1 MNSFIQNILK
11 IIFSDE
17 KFVKII
23 RTKFSTT
30 CVSFLKKA
38 LDAID
43 FCGGHGCNSKI
54 SQVNR
59 PRTMAEVRSK
69 LDEKAQ

>member
-1 MNSFIQNILK
+1 
-11 IIFSDE
+11 
-17 KFVKII
+17 V
-23 RTKFSTT
+23 
-30 CVSFLKKA
+30 LKKA

-59 PRTMAEVRSK
+59 PRTMAEVRK
-69 LDEKAQ
+69 LDEMAQ